1 MSMNFIDISD
11 HNSNDLSKI
20 MLLAKQMK
28 SNLIAPTPLS
38 GKTVAMIFEKNS
50 TRTRISFEVGI
61 KQLGGTPLVLNAADM
76 QLSRGETIADTARV
90 MSRYVDAV
98 MIRALS
104 HQTILEFS
112 ENTKIPVIN
121 GLSNLSHPCQ
131 IMADLMTIAENFNS
145 IEGLTVS
152 WFGDSNNVLK
162 SWIDAAMKFN
172 FSLRI
177 ASPKGYQP
185 NNNLVQKAIDVGAKI
200 RIFEDSKKA
209 ALDAHV
215 LVTDVWVS
223 MGDQEGTR
231 LKDLKAYQVNKD
243 ILELAHLDA
252 IFLHCLPAIRGNEV
266 TTDVIDGPQSKIIDE
281 AENRLHIQKA
291 IICHLF
297 EKH

>member
-1 MSMNFIDISD
+1 
-11 HNSNDLSKI
+11 
-20 MLLAKQMK
+20 
-28 SNLIAPTPLS
+28 LS